1 MAQRSSFYD
10 PVCGSGTICIEAAL
24 IGHNIAPGF
33 NRSFTCETWDWVDP
47 AIFEKVRNEA
57 EAKADY
63 DVELDICGSD
73 VDGRMIEVAR
83 ANAEE
88 VGLGDSITFK
98 QLALK
103 DFTTEKEYGVMVANP
118 PYGERLGEEE
128 SVRRLYKEMGH
139 VFRPLTTWSKY
150 ILTSDLAFEEYY
162 GAKATKNGSF
172 TTEPYEQIYSNTGE
186 HVHQENHGKTKKA
199 GVKMKE
205 AVFLQEVKEI
215 QLLKNALT
223 LLDWDSSTGMP
234 EKVVLFEEK

>member
-1 MAQRSSFYD
+1 
-10 PVCGSGTICIEAAL
+10 
-24 IGHNIAPGF
+24 
-33 NRSFTCETWDWVDP
+33 
-47 AIFEKVRNEA
+47 
-57 EAKADY
+57 
-63 DVELDICGSD
+63 
-73 VDGRMIEVAR
+73 MIEVAR

-186 HVHQENHGKTKKA
+186 HAHQENQGKTKKA

-215 QLLKNALT
+215 QLLK
-223 LLDWDSSTGMP
+223 MP
-234 EKVVLFEEK
+234 

>member
-1 MAQRSSFYD
+1 
-10 PVCGSGTICIEAAL
+10 
-24 IGHNIAPGF
+24 
-33 NRSFTCETWDWVDP
+33 
-47 AIFEKVRNEA
+47 
-57 EAKADY
+57 
-63 DVELDICGSD
+63 
-73 VDGRMIEVAR
+73 MIEVAR

-162 GAKATKNGSF
+162 GAKATKTEALQRSLTNRFIPILGNTSTKK
-172 TTEPYEQIYSNTGE
+172 TTE
-186 HVHQENHGKTKKA
+186 
-199 GVKMKE
+199 
-205 AVFLQEVKEI
+205 
-215 QLLKNALT
+215 
-223 LLDWDSSTGMP
+223 D
-234 EKVVLFEEK
+234 